1 MRSSSPFRHC
11 ERQGFVDAERVTTE
25 GVLVQRLGQ
34 VIRIRTDAID
44 AYEQLHA
51 DPWPTVNAAIRRAN
65 IRNYSI
71 YRFQDL
77 LFAYFEYTGDDFRAD
92 MARMAADPEVQRWWA
107 LTDAMQDPIPDRPVG
122 DWWLTLTE
130 IFHTD

>member
-1 MRSSSPFRHC
+1 M
-11 ERQGFVDAERVTTE
+11 
-25 GVLVQRLGQ
+25 QRLGQ
-34 VIRIRTDAID
+34 VIRVRTDAID

-51 DPWPTVNAAIRRAN
+51 NPWPLVNAAIHRAN

-71 YRFQDL
+71 YRFGDL
-77 LFAYFEYTGDDFRAD
+77 LFAYFEYVGDDFRAD
-92 MARMAADPEVQRWWA
+92 MAAMAADPEVQRWWA
-107 LTDAMQDPIPDRPVG
+107 LTDPMQDPIPERAAG